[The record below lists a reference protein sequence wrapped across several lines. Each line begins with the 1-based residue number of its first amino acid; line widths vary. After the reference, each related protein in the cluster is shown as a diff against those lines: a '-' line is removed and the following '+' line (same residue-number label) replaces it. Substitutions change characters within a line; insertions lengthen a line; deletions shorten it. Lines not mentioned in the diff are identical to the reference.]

1 MGGIFRIAAV
11 TLLVLLA
18 GVPAGAQSYPN
29 RPIRLVVGNPPG
41 GSTDIIARLIAQSLS
56 ARLGQPIVIDNR
68 PGAATNIAGDI
79 VAKAAPDGYTL
90 MQGAD
95 NLFITNPHLYSKMSF
110 DPLKDFVTIAS
121 LVSNQMVLAVN
132 PSLPAGNLKEFVE
145 LARRMSPPMFYGSIG
160 LGSQHHLAMEMLKQ
174 HAGIELTHVPY
185 RGGGPAAI
193 ALLAGEVPIMFG
205 GGSIV
210 PTIQA
215 GKAHG
220 LAVTGRERHPL
231 MPEVP
236 AIAETYPGYEV
247 LNWHGLFAP
256 LGTPQPII
264 DRLRS
269 ELAVVLAQPELRE
282 RLAHAGAGEPYI
294 ATPEQFAARI
304 RSDHDKYGRLIRAI
318 GLKVE

>member
-110 DPLKDFVTIAS
+110 DPLKDFVMIAS

-304 RSDHDKYGRLIRAI
+304 RSDHDKYCRLIRAI